1 MSENDDA
8 RWEAELLRLY
18 LAFGVMAFVTFV
30 ATVIWS

>member
-18 LAFGVMAFVTFV
+18 LAFGLMALVAFV
-30 ATVIWS
+30 ATVVLS